1 MNHACTVLLAF
12 AAACAPS
19 PESPAAAGAWFKEGA
34 AAGLVFEHVSGANG
48 KYHFPE
54 IMGGGVGLLDFDG
67 DGLLDVY
74 FVQSGSLGADPAALG
89 NRLFRNLGGG
99 RFEDCTER
107 AGVGDRGY
115 GMGCACG
122 DYDGD
127 GDTDLYVTN
136 VGPNVLYEN
145 LGDGTFRDATEAA
158 AVGHAGW
165 GTSAAFLDYDD
176 DGRLDLFVANYLEWS
191 TEHELTCE
199 SADGRRDYCHP
210 NHYSAPAPDVLYHN
224 EGGGR
229 FSDATQVRGI
239 GRAFGNGLGVACADF
254 DSDGRTDIF
263 VANDM
268 RPNLL
273 WLNRGGRFEEAAM
286 LHGCALSGAGY
297 PEAGM
302 GVQAFDL
309 EEDGDLEL
317 LVSHM
322 RHQKATLYRFDQEAF
337 EDASA
342 ALGLA
347 LATRPYTGFGLGVCD
362 FDGDGRLD
370 VYLANGRVAQEPP
383 FASALDRYAEENLL
397 FTQAEDGRF
406 VEVLPRGGVEP
417 ALIATSR
424 GAAFGDLDEDGDI
437 DIVVVNRDGRAHLLW
452 NRIGRREDFLVFQ
465 VLERGGALAVGAK
478 VEVVAAGRKQS
489 RRVDPAWSYC
499 SSNDPRAHFGLAGAR
514 AAERVSVRWS
524 DGTSEDFG
532 PREAG
537 RSWILKRG
545 EGQAAGT
552 PAALHVR

>member
-1 MNHACTVLLAF
+1 MRLAF
-12 AAACAPS
+12 AVSLALASCAPS
-19 PESPAAAGAWFKEGA
+19 TESPAAAAAWFKEGA
-34 AAGLVFEHVSGANG
+34 AEAGLVFEHVSGASG
-48 KYHFPE
+48 AYHFPE
-54 IMGGGVGLLDFDG
+54 IMGGGVGLLDYDG
-67 DGLLDVY
+67 DGKLDVY
-74 FVQSGSLGADPAALG
+74 FVQSGSLDADPARAG
-89 NRLFRNLGGG
+89 NRLFRNLGDG

-145 LGDGTFRDATEAA
+145 RGDGTFRDVTETAG
-158 AVGHAGW
+158 VGHAGW
-165 GTSAAFLDYDD
+165 GTSAAFLDYDG

-199 SADGRRDYCHP
+199 SANGRRDYCHP

-224 EGGGR
+224 DGGGR
-229 FSDATQVRGI
+229 FSDASEAMKI
-239 GRAFGNGLGVACADF
+239 SSAFGNGLGVVSADF
-254 DSDGRTDIF
+254 DADGRSDIF

-273 WLNRGGRFEEAAM
+273 WLNRGERFEERAM

-297 PEAGM
+297 AEAGM

-309 EEDGDLEL
+309 EQDGDLDL

-322 RHQKATLYRFDQEAF
+322 RHQKATLYRFEKGAF

-370 VYLANGRVAQEPP
+370 IYLANGRVAQEPP

-397 FTQAEDGRF
+397 FTQAQDGRF
-406 VEVLPRGGVEP
+406 VEVLPRGGVAP
-417 ALIATSR
+417 ALVATSR
-424 GAAFGDLDEDGDI
+424 GAAFGDLDLDGDL

-452 NRIGRREDFLVFQ
+452 NQVGRRENFLVFQ
-465 VLERGGALAVGAK
+465 VLERNGTLAVGAK
-478 VEVVAAGRKQS
+478 VEVLAAGRKQS
-489 RRVDPAWSYC
+489 RRIDPAWSYC
-499 SSNDPRAHFGLAGAR
+499 ASNDPRAHFGLAGAR

-532 PREAG
+532 PRDAG
-537 RSWILKRG
+537 RSWILRRG
-545 EGQAAGT
+545 EGEPPGT
-552 PAALHVR
+552 PAALPVR